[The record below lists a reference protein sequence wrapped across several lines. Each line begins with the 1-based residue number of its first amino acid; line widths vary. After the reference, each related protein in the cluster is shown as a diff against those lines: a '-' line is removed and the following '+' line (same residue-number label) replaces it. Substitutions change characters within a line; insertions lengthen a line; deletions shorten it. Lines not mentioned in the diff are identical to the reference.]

1 MKKTSAI
8 IGLLLICFLQ
18 IGAQTIQR
26 VPIKTTSTP
35 AGADVTMVLKKRFQ
49 HYNEFPGNP
58 NDIFDRNIHSPK
70 SVNILDGKNKFYVHS
85 LEGRVTTVYSLD
97 SFKLKKVIQ
106 HAFDKGNQHLFKD
119 TYYFDYKFKENNKT
133 PNIFE
138 GKPVESCFSHG
149 GKYLWVTYYRRTY
162 DLNAA
167 EPSALCIIDTEKD
180 SIVRVMPTAPLP
192 KMIACSP
199 DNKTIAV
206 THWGDNTVGLIDIS
220 GEDPQAFTAITN
232 MVIDYRLTMDFSSS
246 VQVDRDAECGHCL
259 RGTTFSPDGK
269 YVLIGKMGDS
279 GIAVVDVEK
288 RAYLGSIYGMKDN
301 LRHLVIYGDYL
312 YLSIN
317 KHGYVQKTEWRKLLQ
332 HFTDNGSSKAKPYTD
347 WKSIYVGTGARTIVL
362 RKDGKYLFAAVNN
375 ESKIVAVRTEDMK
388 IVAECKADSYP
399 VGMDISED
407 GKWVMVTAQGKG
419 NGGGNSVMIYEVTY
433 KD

>member
-1 MKKTSAI
+1 MKRITTLTGFVFATV
-8 IGLLLICFLQ
+8 LLIQ
-18 IGAQTIQR
+18 AQGIQR

-35 AGADVTMVLKKRFQ
+35 AVSEVQMELKKRFQ
-49 HYNEFPGNP
+49 HYNEFPTNP
-58 NDIFDRNIHSPK
+58 NDVFERNIHSPK
-70 SVNILDGKNKFYVHS
+70 SVNILDAQNKFYVHS

-106 HAFDKGNQHLFKD
+106 HAFDKRNQYLFKESQ
-119 TYYFDYKFKENNKT
+119 YFDYAFRKSNSQ
-133 PNIFE
+133 PNVFE

-167 EPSALCIIDTEKD
+167 EPSALCIIDTETD

-199 DNKTIAV
+199 DNRLIAV
-206 THWGDNTVGLIDIS
+206 THWGDNTVGLIDIN
-220 GEDPQAFTAITN
+220 GDDPLEFKSTAN
-232 MVIDYRLTMDFSSS
+232 MVIDYRLTTDLSSNKP
-246 VQVDRDAECGHCL
+246 VDRDAECGHCL
-259 RGTTFSPDGK
+259 RGTVFSPDGK
-269 YVLIGKMGDS
+269 YIFIGKMGDS

-288 RAYLGSIYGMKDN
+288 SNYLGSVYGMKDN
-301 LRHLVIYGDYL
+301 LRHLVIHADYL

-317 KHGYVQKTEWRKLLQ
+317 KYGYVQRAEWQKLLA
-332 HFTDNGSSKAKPYTD
+332 HFLEFGRSKPYPE
-347 WKSIYVGTGARTIVL
+347 WQSVYVGTGARTIVL

-375 ESKIVAVRTEDMK
+375 ESKIVAVRTDDMK
-388 IVAECKADSYP
+388 VVAECKADSYP

-407 GKWVMVTAQGKG
+407 GKWLMVTAQGKS
-419 NGGGNSVMIYEVTY
+419 NGGGNSVMVYEINY
-433 KD
+433 REE